1 MTAADRTPTGRTP
14 TDGTPTDRDLADGIR
29 ALRGPLTRRGP
40 VEPVAFTADVRARA
54 RRHRAR
60 VLTGLAT
67 AVAVLVAAGVAVPLR
82 LLSAGP
88 ASTVLSATGP
98 SPPAPMTPYTYGG
111 VTVGWLPT
119 GMTHR
124 GDTAAAVQAAPGR
137 HAPNDLPFAVGGLGG
152 DMPWL
157 TQEADLF
164 GPFTYISQFA
174 APDATTP
181 ASADQPGATGSAAG
195 LAPPALLWVT
205 ATWDPS
211 APRDISAISAQL
223 AGKYLTT
230 TLIGRVEATTTTVA
244 DQPALL
250 VRTDSNTAQRRPP
263 ADHRYRA
270 ALMWR
275 APDGT
280 QLAVEATGPSP
291 LDPAVLARVA
301 TGLTL
306 VGQPAPPAAPDEATT
321 AAILAAFHD
330 AFAPGVPDDRWAAAV
345 QDGPTLASL
354 RKEVQNRYPPL
365 SVQVDELLV
374 MAADTVSVGLT
385 YSFTEP
391 TVILPGRPV
400 SSSRG
405 ASGEAVRTAAGWQV
419 SRGTYCTVA
428 IVSPPTQDSV
438 PDLRCPS

>member
-1 MTAADRTPTGRTP
+1 MTATDRTP
-14 TDGTPTDRDLADGIR
+14 TDGDLAAGIR
-29 ALRGPLTRRGP
+29 ALRGPLARRGP

-67 AVAVLVAAGVAVPLR
+67 ALAVLVAAGVTIPLR
-82 LLSAGP
+82 LLSAEP
-88 ASTVLSATGP
+88 ASTVVPATSL
-98 SPPAPMTPYTYGG
+98 SPPAPGAPYTYGG

-119 GMTHR
+119 AMTHR
-124 GDTAAAVQAAPGR
+124 GDTAATVQAAPGG
-137 HAPNDLPFAVGGLGG
+137 HEPNDLLFNVEGLGG
-152 DMPWL
+152 DLPWL

-174 APDATTP
+174 TPGAT
-181 ASADQPGATGSAAG
+181 ASATADQPGSTAPAAG

-205 ATWDPS
+205 ATWDPR
-211 APRDISAISAQL
+211 APRDLTAISAKL

-230 TLIGRVEATTTTVA
+230 SLIGRVEATTTTVA

-250 VRTDSNTAQRRPP
+250 VRTDSNTAKRRPS

-280 QLAVEATGPSP
+280 QLAVEAVGPSP
-291 LDPAVLARVA
+291 VDPAVLARVA
-301 TGLTL
+301 GGLTL
-306 VGQPAPPAAPDEATT
+306 VGQPAPPAAPDETT
-321 AAILAAFHD
+321 RAAILAAFHD

-354 RKEVQNRYPPL
+354 RKEVVTRYPWFAATL
-365 SVQVDELLV
+365 SVRVDHLLV
-374 MAADTVSVGLT
+374 LAADTVSAGLS
-385 YSFTEP
+385 YSFTKP
-391 TVILPGRPV
+391 APLPGRPA
-400 SSSRG
+400 SSSMG
-405 ASGEAVRTAAGWQV
+405 GSGEAVRTAAGWQV
-419 SRGTYCTVA
+419 SRSTYCNVIGLPPGDYDGLPLVA
-428 IVSPPTQDSV
+428 PE
-438 PDLRCPS
+438 LRCPF